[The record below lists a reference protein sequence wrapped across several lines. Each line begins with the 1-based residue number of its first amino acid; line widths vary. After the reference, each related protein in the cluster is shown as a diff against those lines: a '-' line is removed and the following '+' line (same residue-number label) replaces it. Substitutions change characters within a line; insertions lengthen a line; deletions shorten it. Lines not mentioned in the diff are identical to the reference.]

1 MAALFRKDASANN
14 QKPDNIG
21 GNLLTPAIMRI
32 FYVQLAVLF
41 LASLLLLIISSSTSA
56 ISALAGGLIS
66 VVPNAYFARWAFRY
80 SGARSA
86 THVAQSFYRGEAGK
100 FVLTTLLF
108 AGVFILLK
116 PINVVILFLAY
127 IFMMALNWIL
137 AFFCLERR
145 KQH

>member
-1 MAALFRKDASANN
+1 MAALLRKNASANN
-14 QKPDNIG
+14 QKPNNIG
-21 GNLLTPAIMRI
+21 GNLLTPAIMRM

-41 LASLLLLIISSSTSA
+41 LMSLLLLIVSSTLA
-56 ISALAGGLIS
+56 ISALAGGLIA
-66 VVPNAYFARWAFRY
+66 VVPNAYFAKWAFRY

-116 PINVVILFLAY
+116 PISVVILFLAY

-137 AFFCLERR
+137 ALRCLGGSNQP
-145 KQH
+145 K